1 MKTEALII
9 LKKVQSLQR
18 GQDLHDVWNSDQELG
33 VKIEQLIVILTA
45 QFSRRSF
52 PTWSKVKICEDTKGM
67 KEKLKDQAEEKY
79 RVSSEW
85 VEPTSV

>member
-1 MKTEALII
+1 M
-9 LKKVQSLQR
+9 
-18 GQDLHDVWNSDQELG
+18 
-33 VKIEQLIVILTA
+33 
-45 QFSRRSF
+45 
-52 PTWSKVKICEDTKGM
+52 KVKICEDTKGM